1 MRKRLL
7 AGCSTLLLAVF
18 AMGSTPASACD
29 DDCGCGYGYGY
40 GGYAYS
46 YYAAPVYAYYARPA
60 YAYYVRPEYRPNVYY
75 SSYAY
80 RPRWGYGPSANYR
93 VRHAGR
99 RHW

>member
-40 GGYAYS
+40 G
-46 YYAAPVYAYYARPA
+46 
-60 YAYYVRPEYRPNVYY
+60 
-75 SSYAY
+75 
-80 RPRWGYGPSANYR
+80 
-93 VRHAGR
+93 
-99 RHW
+99 